1 MPKPS
6 IWLKLYFFLLIHFLL
21 RVSGPRKVKITNK
34 TAKNKGFNQFIK
46 MNFQKAAPNEDE
58 GEEQKA
64 APKDEDEEGEEQ
76 KAAPNEEDNKKGK
89 KET

>member
-1 MPKPS
+1 
-6 IWLKLYFFLLIHFLL
+6 
-21 RVSGPRKVKITNK
+21 
-34 TAKNKGFNQFIK
+34 

-76 KAAPNEEDNKKGK
+76 KAAPNEEDNNKKGK
-89 KET
+89 KTRFDLKLHLLV

>member
-1 MPKPS
+1 
-6 IWLKLYFFLLIHFLL
+6 
-21 RVSGPRKVKITNK
+21 
-34 TAKNKGFNQFIK
+34 

-89 KET
+89 SDISLSINLLLK

>member
-1 MPKPS
+1 
-6 IWLKLYFFLLIHFLL
+6 
-21 RVSGPRKVKITNK
+21 
-34 TAKNKGFNQFIK
+34 

-89 KET
+89 QDLSFSINLLLKYLNLSLSLSLKFLFSS